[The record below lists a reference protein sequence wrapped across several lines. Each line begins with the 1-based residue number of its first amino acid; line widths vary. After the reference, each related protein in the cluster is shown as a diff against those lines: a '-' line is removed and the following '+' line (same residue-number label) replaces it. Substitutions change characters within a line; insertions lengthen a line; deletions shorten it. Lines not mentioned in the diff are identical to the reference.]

1 MTDVNN
7 EYFILHCGTSE
18 VPSPSCVCSRD
29 HYLIYRDPTSF
40 KAPVRAESP
49 AEPDE
54 GVPLIDAMEL
64 DGLPMVSSSIK
75 RELEYLDLYQ
85 LQLVPAN
92 YTHADNT
99 EHPYW
104 VMMLNNKIKAYDFEL
119 GEYISREEDD
129 RVLAINI
136 RLDAKKLLAIPF
148 NKRLMFEISG
158 MRGTYILHKS
168 IAEKLRVLNAQGLH
182 LVPLLEWD
190 MGFEFTV

>member
-7 EYFILHCGTSE
+7 EYFVLHCGTYE

-29 HYLIYRDPTSF
+29 HYLIYRRPTSF
-40 KAPVRAESP
+40 KAPVRVESP

-64 DGLPMVSSSIK
+64 DGLPMVSSSVK
-75 RELEYLDLYQ
+75 LVLEYLDLYQ

-92 YTHADNT
+92 YTHADST
-99 EHPYW
+99 EHLYW
-104 VMMLNNKIKAYDFEL
+104 VMMLDNQIKAYDFDN
-119 GEYISREEDD
+119 GQYIRREEDD
-129 RVLAINI
+129 DVSAINI

-168 IAEKLRVLNAQGLH
+168 IAEKLSVLNAKGLH

-190 MGFEFTV
+190 MGFGFTV